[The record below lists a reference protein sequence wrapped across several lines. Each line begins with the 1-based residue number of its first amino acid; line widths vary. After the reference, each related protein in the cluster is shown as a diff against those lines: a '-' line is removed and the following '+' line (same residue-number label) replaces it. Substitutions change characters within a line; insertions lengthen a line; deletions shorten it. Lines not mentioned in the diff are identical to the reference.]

1 MDSHESFVKEKFV
14 QVSKFIPEGSKVL
27 DIGCNNGRMKNF
39 LKSPVYYG
47 VDIDKNQISELI
59 EKGVKAKQADLNRN
73 ELPFKNEKF
82 DFVLL
87 LDILEHVVNPQKLL
101 LDSKKRLNK
110 NGKLIIS
117 LPNDYHIL
125 NKMRFILNMQITED
139 PFAPYGHL
147 HYFPI
152 KSGEKFLKN
161 NGFKI
166 LTIISLIPVKPKL
179 IPQLIKKILAHI
191 SPQAF
196 VRDVLYVLSPS
207 EKFL

>member
-1 MDSHESFVKEKFV
+1 
-14 QVSKFIPEGSKVL
+14 
-27 DIGCNNGRMKNF
+27 
-39 LKSPVYYG
+39 
-47 VDIDKNQISELI
+47 
-59 EKGVKAKQADLNRN
+59 
-73 ELPFKNEKF
+73 
-82 DFVLL
+82 
-87 LDILEHVVNPQKLL
+87 
-101 LDSKKRLNK
+101 
-110 NGKLIIS
+110 
-117 LPNDYHIL
+117 
-125 NKMRFILNMQITED
+125 MRFILNMQITED